1 MNHDNMRYYFG
12 MAPFDITLILRRMS
26 LIVSSLMYSFA
37 CIKTLTHRTA
47 IIIYFLFIFSLLM
60 IPISIILHIVI
71 LRKYL
76 ITPGKYETNSY
87 RSDEW
92 LEGAVRFKIT
102 SKEYNIS
109 KFEFPVIYIIYLT
122 YLLSIMDKYGFDKA
136 REKLIQNSS
145 RIAYELY
152 YKDSD
157 NLLKRGYA
165 VLINRDISVNI
176 YLYPDEILDRLIEL
190 QDIFDDIK
198 LEVIYGRA

>member
-26 LIVSSLMYSFA
+26 LIVSSLMYSII
-37 CIKTLTHRTA
+37 CIKTLTYKTVFIA
-47 IIIYFLFIFSLLM
+47 YCLFIFSLLM
-60 IPISIILHIVI
+60 IPVSIILHIVI
-71 LRKYL
+71 IRKYL
-76 ITPGKYETNSY
+76 ITSDKYETNSC

-92 LEGAVRFKIT
+92 LVGATKFVIEN
-102 SKEYNIS
+102 KEYNIS
-109 KFEFPVIYIIYLT
+109 EFKIPSIYIVYIT
-122 YLLSIMDKYGFDKA
+122 YLLIIIDTYGFDKA
-136 REKLIQNSS
+136 REKLVQNNS
-145 RIAYELY
+145 RVAYELY

-157 NLLKRGYA
+157 RLLKRGYA

-190 QDIFDDIK
+190 QDIFDNIK